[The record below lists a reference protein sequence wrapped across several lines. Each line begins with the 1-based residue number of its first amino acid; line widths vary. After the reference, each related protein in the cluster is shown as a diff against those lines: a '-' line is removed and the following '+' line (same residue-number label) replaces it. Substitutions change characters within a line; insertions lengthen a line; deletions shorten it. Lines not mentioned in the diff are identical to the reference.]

1 MTQEILN
8 IVLAGVSIIVTGL
21 ASALVVWIKQWI
33 NTKIKDKKIAQY
45 SSQLTDI
52 IYNCVTEV
60 SQTYVDELKKEGKFN
75 KETQKIALA
84 KCLEKVKSVMTSE
97 LREWVEETFG
107 DFETYITTLIESAVH
122 TIK

>member
-1 MTQEILN
+1 MSQEILN

-52 IYNCVTEV
+52 IYNCVNEV

-75 KETQKIALA
+75 KEAQKIALA

-97 LREWVEETFG
+97 LKEWVEETYG
-107 DFETYITTLIESAVH
+107 DFETFITTLIESTVH
-122 TIK
+122 NFK

>member
-60 SQTYVDELKKEGKFN
+60 SQTYVDELKK
-75 KETQKIALA
+75 LA
-84 KCLEKVKSVMTSE
+84 E
-97 LREWVEETFG
+97 
-107 DFETYITTLIESAVH
+107 
-122 TIK
+122 